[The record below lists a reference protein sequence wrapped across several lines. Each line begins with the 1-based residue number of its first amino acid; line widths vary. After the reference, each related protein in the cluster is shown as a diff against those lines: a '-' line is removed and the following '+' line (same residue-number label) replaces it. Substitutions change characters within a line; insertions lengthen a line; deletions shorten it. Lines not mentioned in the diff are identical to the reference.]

1 MEVIIP
7 RYFNDILN
15 QEGKKSCD
23 LLNNSRILKCNKA
36 FEDTN
41 G

>member
-15 QEGKKSCD
+15 QERDKKKKKKK
-23 LLNNSRILKCNKA
+23 NPASR
-36 FEDTN
+36 
-41 G
+41 